1 MSIEKKIEK
10 IEKALEQERK
20 AAFLEYAIPRE
31 SKMFR
36 DSVLNFIGKFSSDEM
51 DKIAH
56 EQPLLKD
63 IMHFSLAGNNA
74 IYPMEIIVEN
84 GKLKEVSLTMT
95 PSFDVEFA
103 RPKYKISKNDGVVTI
118 TQTSG
123 MIEDVESVSGDKVN
137 QLFDCLSEN
146 MNTHMEHATR
156 AYDSSILLGLKPVD
170 KLERFLEDV
179 KKNPNSEVNESKIDF
194 ISRSIDC
201 HKKIIEEYSK
211 SYIDPRRILMDFNNA
226 VAEMYW
232 SAGDIKADGLMNL
245 YKWSPDG
252 AMKHPGHTKY
262 IIERVIEQHERSIS
276 ADELKKYRDMS
287 LVVELMN
294 TRRENLREAFFKNKD
309 KVNIDAISHI
319 NNLFGIKELKE
330 NSFVGKRYAK
340 YRDWMF
346 LSEEAIVM
354 DRLINQNKGITPLEI
369 VKNITSGKCDILRSN
384 EEVGYPVGRKMTS
397 KKEMIQLLELI
408 DDAELR
414 HETMRIARKTCD
426 IAHAIMNDG
435 YSITGLSKVM
445 SEMSEADRETQK
457 EIFKNLGEEDPR
469 RMNEFHNVFSAYLK
483 GNEFDS
489 LMKDG
494 ELPAIAAKKA
504 GITRDDVIFLKS
516 TFPVLG
522 KVRFEPRERD
532 LDR

>member
-10 IEKALEQERK
+10 IEKALEQEKK
-20 AAFLEYAIPRE
+20 AAFLEHALPRE

-36 DSVLNFIGKFSSDEM
+36 DSVLNFIGRLSSDEM

-74 IYPMEIIVEN
+74 IYPMEILVEN

-103 RPKYKISKNDGVVTI
+103 RPRYKISKNDGVVTI

-146 MNTHMEHATR
+146 MDTHMEHATR

-262 IIERVIEQHERSIS
+262 IIDRVIEQHERSIS

-294 TRRENLREAFFKNKD
+294 IRSENLRDEFFKNKD
-309 KVNIDAISHI
+309 KVSIDAISHVNHI
-319 NNLFGIKELKE
+319 FGMKKLTEE
-330 NSFVGKRYAK
+330 NFVSKRYTK

-346 LSEEAIVM
+346 LSEEAVVM

-369 VKNITSGKCDILRSN
+369 VKNISSGKCDVIGGN
-384 EEVGYPVGRKMTS
+384 GEVGYCIDRKITS
-397 KKEMIQLLELI
+397 RREMIQLLELI

-414 HETMRIARKTCD
+414 HETMRIARRTCD
-426 IAHAIMNDG
+426 IAKTIMNDG
-435 YSITGLSKVM
+435 YSVAGLSVLM
-445 SEMSEADRETQK
+445 NAMSEADREIQK
-457 EIFKNLGEEDPR
+457 EIFENLKNDEPR
-469 RMNEFHNVFSAYLK
+469 SVNEFHYVFSTYLK
-483 GNEFDS
+483 GNEFSS
-489 LMKDG
+489 LIKDG
-494 ELPAIAAKKA
+494 DLPAVAAKKA
-504 GITRDDVIFLKS
+504 GITRDDVHYLKS
-516 TFPVLG
+516 TIPILG